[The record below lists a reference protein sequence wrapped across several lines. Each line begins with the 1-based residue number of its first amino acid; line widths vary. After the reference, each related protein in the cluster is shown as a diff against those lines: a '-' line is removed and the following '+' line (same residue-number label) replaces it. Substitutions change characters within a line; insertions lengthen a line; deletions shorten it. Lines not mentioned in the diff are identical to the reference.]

1 MIKKRTVILLTA
13 CVNPNGMSFTKLQNS
28 EERKRQ
34 YIEALHFYL
43 ENTSCRVIFVENT
56 NTDFSQLFQQYI
68 DNGQLEYLTF
78 DGNAYPREL
87 GKGFGEGKI
96 IEYAILHSRFFAEC
110 SYVVKITGR
119 LIVANIKSI
128 VNSVILKFT
137 KKCVR
142 FNFCSDALVGSV
154 CFVCPKEWLMA
165 CAENK
170 FGQINDKNNI
180 YMEHVLYNH
189 LLEEKSYL
197 VVPFLNPLK
206 VKGISGTH
214 NRPYEVKPAYLNIC
228 DNFYRL
234 HLLLLKKNKR
244 IQGAI
249 VKYIYYMLIFL
260 GKITSIGKTPN

>member
-68 DNGQLEYLTF
+68 YNGQLEYLTF

-110 SYVVKITGR
+110 TYVVKITGR
-119 LIVANIKSI
+119 LIVLNIKSI
-128 VNSVILKFT
+128 INSVTLKLT

-142 FNFCSDALVGSV
+142 FNFSDTSIYSM
-154 CFVCPKEWLMA
+154 CFVCPKEWLRD
-165 CAENK
+165 CAEHK
-170 FGQINDKNNI
+170 FAQINDTNNI
-180 YMEHVLYNH
+180 FMEHVLFNH
-189 LLEEKSYL
+189 LVESHSYL
-197 VVPFLNPLK
+197 VVPFLNPPQING
-206 VKGISGTH
+206 VSGTS
-214 NRPYEVKPAYLNIC
+214 NRQYGVKSEYWNLC
-228 DNFYRL
+228 DNLYFL
-234 HLLLLKKNKR
+234 HLFLLKQNKR
-244 IQGAI
+244 MQSVI